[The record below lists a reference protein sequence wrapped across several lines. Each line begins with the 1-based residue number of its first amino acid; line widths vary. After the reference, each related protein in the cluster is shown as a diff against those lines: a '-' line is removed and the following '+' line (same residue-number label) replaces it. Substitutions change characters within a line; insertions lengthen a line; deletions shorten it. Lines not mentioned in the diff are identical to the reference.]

1 MGCGEWWREG
11 EEDIVAIAR
20 YSNSGVLRSGRT
32 VRGGEEERTG
42 GVRV

>member
-32 VRGGEEERTG
+32 VWGERKS
-42 GVRV
+42 VREV